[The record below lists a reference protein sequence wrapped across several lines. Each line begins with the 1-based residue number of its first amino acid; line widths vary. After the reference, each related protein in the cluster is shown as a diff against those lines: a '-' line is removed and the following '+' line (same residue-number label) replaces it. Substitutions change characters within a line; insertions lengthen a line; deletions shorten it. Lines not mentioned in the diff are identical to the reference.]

1 MLHGS
6 HAMKADGLT
15 VHLLARD
22 DPYHTAD
29 ALKLVFHGPVTVD
42 ITGAG
47 LDLGLAH
54 LEGTKPCKAT

>member
-1 MLHGS
+1 
-6 HAMKADGLT
+6 MKADGLT